1 MVYSQMQSLTNVYL
15 LNIQW
20 HMATAKVVL
29 IDVSVDE
36 WKRNIQKFVSEVTLA
51 GTVIRPDFIVLLL

>member
-1 MVYSQMQSLTNVYL
+1 
-15 LNIQW
+15 
-20 HMATAKVVL
+20 MATAKVVL

-36 WKRNIQKFVSEVTLA
+36 WKRNIEKFVSEVTLA